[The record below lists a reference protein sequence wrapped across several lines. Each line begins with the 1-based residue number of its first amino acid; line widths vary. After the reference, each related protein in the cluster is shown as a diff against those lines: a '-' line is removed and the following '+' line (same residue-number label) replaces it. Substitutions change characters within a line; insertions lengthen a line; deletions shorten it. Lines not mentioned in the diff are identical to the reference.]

1 MAEVKAI
8 EIPRYE
14 GEAQAM
20 EGDAAAE
27 DNPYASGGAGAVLG
41 GSGASLKFSHLQV
54 PHSGT
59 YTVLA
64 AVMNASPDAELELS
78 VNGGARIGYS
88 PSRRSAISLPSG
100 SWS

>member
-1 MAEVKAI
+1 MTEVKAI

-20 EGDAAAE
+20 EGNAAAE
-27 DNPYASGGAGAVLG
+27 DNPYASGGAAAVLSGGGAV
-41 GSGASLKFSHLQV
+41 LKFSHIQV

-78 VNGGARIGYS
+78 VNGGAKTLYS
-88 PSRRSAISLPSG
+88 PSRRNAICLPFG